1 MPKFVVNG
9 REYDSIE
16 AMPPE
21 ARAAY
26 QQMQGLFADNNNNGV
41 PDLFEGAGV
50 NMQTMTIDSSTGS
63 SRTLSPE
70 EGRRVAEQVLGAF
83 GSQPG
88 NDNAMFGSAVFG
100 REQPP
105 SDDWFRSSP
114 PVPSAPQW
122 DAPRPKARLGI
133 KKLMILLVLLD
144 VLVVAG
150 FLAWQLWLK

>member
-1 MPKFVVNG
+1 MPKVVVNG
-9 REYDSIE
+9 RAYDSIE

-26 QQMQGLFADNNNNGV
+26 QQMQGLFADKNNDGV

-50 NMQTMTIDSSTGS
+50 NMQTITIESSTGS
-63 SRTLSPE
+63 RRNLSPE
-70 EGRRVAEQVLGAF
+70 EVRRVEDVLGAF
-83 GSQPG
+83 GDQNG
-88 NDNAMFGSAVFG
+88 NDMFGSAVFG

-105 SDDWFRSSP
+105 GDDWFRSGP
-114 PVPSAPQW
+114 AVPSAPQW

-144 VLVVAG
+144 VLVLAG
-150 FLAWQLWLK
+150 FLAWQFWLK

>member
-16 AMPPE
+16 AMPPD

-26 QQMQGLFADNNNNGV
+26 QQMQGLFADKNNNGV

-50 NMQTMTIDSSTGS
+50 NMQTMTIDSTTS
-63 SRTLSPE
+63 SHNLSPE

-83 GSQPG
+83 GNQPG
-88 NDNAMFGSAVFG
+88 NDTFGSAFS
-100 REQPP
+100 RDQPP
-105 SDDWFRSSP
+105 ADDWFRSGQA
-114 PVPSAPQW
+114 VPSTPQW
-122 DAPRPKARLGI
+122 DAPRPKSRIGI

>member
-1 MPKFVVNG
+1 
-9 REYDSIE
+9 
-16 AMPPE
+16 
-21 ARAAY
+21 
-26 QQMQGLFADNNNNGV
+26 
-41 PDLFEGAGV
+41 
-50 NMQTMTIDSSTGS
+50 MTIDSSTGS

-70 EGRRVAEQVLGAF
+70 ESRRVAEQVLGVF
-83 GSQPG
+83 GSQPN
-88 NDNAMFGSAVFG
+88 NDMFGSAVFG

-105 SDDWFRSSP
+105 GDDWFRSSP

-150 FLAWQLWLK
+150 LLAWQFWPK

>member
-9 REYDSIE
+9 QEYASIE

-26 QQMQGLFADNNNNGV
+26 QQMQGLFADQNNNGV

-50 NMQTMTIDSSTGS
+50 NMQTMTIDSSTASG
-63 SRTLSPE
+63 RTLSPE
-70 EGRRVAEQVLGAF
+70 EARRVAEQVMGAF
-83 GSQPG
+83 GGQPG
-88 NDNAMFGSAVFG
+88 SDVFGSAVFG

-105 SDDWFRSSP
+105 GDDWFRSGP
-114 PVPSAPQW
+114 AVPSAPQW

-144 VLVVAG
+144 VLVLAG
-150 FLAWQLWLK
+150 FLAWQFWPK